1 MLAIV
6 IKSSH
11 STYIGQVKKGRH
23 VSLRLIRNYL
33 FYKVIKVNIGRIK
46 GKRFKTVK
54 FKAQVTTKRSAIFQW
69 YKE

>member
-1 MLAIV
+1 M
-6 IKSSH
+6 
-11 STYIGQVKKGRH
+11 
-23 VSLRLIRNYL
+23 

-54 FKAQVTTKRSAIFQW
+54 FKAQVATKRSVIFQW